1 MPNRMTPA
9 EKARIQAIEKKLGPV
24 GKGHHNSH
32 RTEAL
37 LRWLRK
43 HENDKK
49 G

>member
-1 MPNRMTPA
+1 MATAKENAIVRN
-9 EKARIQAIEKKLGPV
+9 IEKKLGPV

-37 LRWLRK
+37 LRWLKK
-43 HENDKK
+43 HEAENKK